1 VTATHEKDL
10 PTSQSPAQA
19 DPRIQGSHGK
29 PGRKKRAQTP
39 PRQGSPPVEHRDST
53 QTAGL
58 VPLRAR
64 LTFGATD
71 RLRQSADFIRVQRE
85 GVRFQTTH
93 FVVYGLRLAGTDSTQ
108 LGITVS
114 RRVGKAVSRN
124 RVKRRVRECFR
135 LILRPMLPAGTSL
148 VVIARK
154 GAATLGAPAINHE
167 LRTVI
172 LSVSRK
178 LEA

>member
-1 VTATHEKDL
+1 MTATHEKDL
-10 PTSQSPAQA
+10 STSQSPPQA

-29 PGRKKRAQTP
+29 PGGTKRAQTP
-39 PRQGSPPVEHRDST
+39 PRQGPPSVEHRDST

-58 VPLRAR
+58 AQRRAH

-71 RLRQSADFIRVQRE
+71 RLRRSADFIRVQRE
-85 GVRFQTTH
+85 GVRFRTTH
-93 FVVYGLRLAGTDSTQ
+93 FVVYGLKLADVDRTQ

-114 RRVGKAVSRN
+114 RRIGKAVARN

-135 LILRPMLPAGTSL
+135 LILRPMLPRGTAL
-148 VVIARK
+148 VVIARQ
-154 GAATLGAPAINHE
+154 GAATLGTPAINAE

-172 LSVSRK
+172 LSMSRK
-178 LEA
+178 LKN